1 MAAGAA
7 ILAATIVDGY
17 GSSLA
22 RSYGRLRAVVV
33 ASSPLAAGEPLDP
46 GAVDSRLEVRRVPAR
61 FVPPGTLARPTDALG
76 MEPLAR
82 LPTGSYLSS
91 ALLRPPPRRR
101 PPALPGGRRPVEIR
115 VSGLSGPA
123 AEALSAVPRV
133 DVVVTSEPTG
143 PGPGRTYVAA
153 PAVALLGL
161 SPGPGGA
168 AATLAL
174 TRGQALRLIAA
185 ENFARQVTLLPR
197 PGRSVP

>member
-1 MAAGAA
+1 M
-7 ILAATIVDGY
+7 
-17 GSSLA
+17 
-22 RSYGRLRAVVV
+22 
-33 ASSPLAAGEPLDP
+33 
-46 GAVDSRLEVRRVPAR
+46 
-61 FVPPGTLARPTDALG
+61 
-76 MEPLAR
+76 
-82 LPTGSYLSS
+82 
-91 ALLRPPPRRR
+91 
-101 PPALPGGRRPVEIR
+101 
-115 VSGLSGPA
+115 
-123 AEALSAVPRV
+123 